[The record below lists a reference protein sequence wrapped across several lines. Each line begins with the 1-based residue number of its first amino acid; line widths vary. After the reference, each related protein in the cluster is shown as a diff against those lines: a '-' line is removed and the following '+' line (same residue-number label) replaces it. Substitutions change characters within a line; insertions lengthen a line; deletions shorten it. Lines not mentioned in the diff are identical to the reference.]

1 MKKIYFFAIA
11 LMCFGSVGAQTFNV
25 QILDQAGNDVTNG
38 FYAIPSVNTAQGS
51 HTDIKFTIRNNG
63 NQPVEVR
70 VRRENVQMPAGF
82 NNTICVDGF
91 CYPATSDESNFPL
104 TINAG
109 AADSSFYGTFNNPN
123 GTSGDLCV
131 TYTIFNTNDETQFV
145 TVRAYFGACL
155 SASLS
160 ENIPENILFSAF
172 PNPAS
177 GLVSIK
183 HNLQADGQLMITDIT
198 GKVVKNQR
206 IVPGGGITQV
216 DISDLRPG
224 VYVYSLQSGNKRII
238 SKKLV
243 VR

>member
-1 MKKIYFFAIA
+1 MKKIYFLALAALGFA
-11 LMCFGSVGAQTFNV
+11 GANAQNFNI
-25 QILDQAGNDVTNG
+25 QILDQGGNDVTNG
-38 FYAIPSVNTAQGS
+38 FYAVPLVNTAQGS

-155 SASLS
+155 TASVAENTA
-160 ENIPENILFSAF
+160 ENIVFSAF

-177 GLVSIK
+177 GLVTIK

-198 GKVVKNQR
+198 GKIVKNQR
-206 IVPGGGITQV
+206 IVAGSANVQV

-224 VYVYSLQSGNKRII
+224 VYVYSLQSGSKRII

>member
-1 MKKIYFFAIA
+1 MKKIYILALAAIS
-11 LMCFGSVGAQTFNV
+11 FVGVKAQNFNV

-38 FYAIPSVNTAQGS
+38 VYAVPSVNTSQGGA
-51 HTDIKFTIRNNG
+51 TDIKFKIRNNG
-63 NQPVEVR
+63 EQPLEIR
-70 VRRENVQMPAGF
+70 VRRDNVQMPAGF
-82 NNTICVDGF
+82 NNTICIDGF
-91 CYPATSDESNFPL
+91 CYPAANDESTFPL
-104 TINAG
+104 NIGAG
-109 AADSSFYGTFNNPN
+109 AVDSSFYGTFNNPG

-131 TYTIFNTNDETQFV
+131 TYTIFNNNDETQFV

-155 SASLS
+155 TVSVAENVA
-160 ENIPENILFSAF
+160 ENIVFSAF

-177 GLVSIK
+177 GLVTIK

-198 GKVVKNQR
+198 GKIVKNQR
-206 IVPGGGITQV
+206 IVAGSANVQV

-224 VYVYSLQSGNKRII
+224 VYVYSLQSGSKRII